1 MLRSSLV
8 SRKYV
13 YSIKSPTHWTFVT
26 NARKCSRTFAEK
38 HLWSILRQTN
48 AWKQKSMREHLSSNF
63 LWCIYWHC
71 HERSQVFENHSQ
83 FFDIRTYLGV
93 LTLWLWKGETLANL
107 RKHLVQSM
115 DLACFKGRETDR
127 KQGYYKNIIRR
138 EWMDEKFYLS
148 ILASA
153 RESIENG
160 MGSGVGKKNR
170 EKRHSSKRAR

>member
-8 SRKYV
+8 SREYV
-13 YSIKSPTHWTFVT
+13 YSVKSPTHRTFVT

-38 HLWSILRQTN
+38 HLWSILGQTN

-63 LWCIYWHC
+63 LRCIYWHC
-71 HERSQVFENHSQ
+71 HERSQVFENHLQ

-93 LTLWLWKGETLANL
+93 LTLWLWKGETLTNL

-115 DLACFKGRETDR
+115 DLAYFKRRETDR
-127 KQGYYKNIIRR
+127 KQGYYENIIRR

-160 MGSGVGKKNR
+160 IGSRAGKKNR